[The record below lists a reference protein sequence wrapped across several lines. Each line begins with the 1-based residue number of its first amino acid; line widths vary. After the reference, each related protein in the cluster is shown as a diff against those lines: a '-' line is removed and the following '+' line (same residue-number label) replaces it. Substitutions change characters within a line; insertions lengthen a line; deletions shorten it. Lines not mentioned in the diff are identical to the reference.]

1 MEVKLYNQIVNDK
14 DFFNLKKLQYKYNK
28 KDVEEVLEIL
38 KENEYIELSI
48 KDFLGKNLVYLKH
61 IPQIEMNK
69 IKSLLIPQGKEMYSM
84 KEMEEEIHSTLLIE
98 NIQSS
103 RKKIR
108 DILKGYSPKDEEE
121 NRIFGMKKGIEFISN
136 KENKIT
142 EENLYK
148 LYQMTIGEF
157 LKEENRLPQ
166 GNYYRDDDVFLMG
179 SKVEHQ
185 GLESKKLDEYMKN
198 FINFIN
204 ADDKI
209 NELWK
214 GAIIHFYFG
223 YIHPYFDGNG
233 RTARMLHL
241 WYLIQKGYSST
252 LHLSFS
258 QYINSS
264 KKEYYKAFSQVEENY
279 KISKRLDITPF
290 ITYFIENVYNKLENK
305 IYENGIFERYK
316 QLLGE
321 GKITEKERELWSFV
335 INSYGDREF
344 STKDLEKDY
353 RDVAYATVRGFV
365 LKFEEFGLLESQ
377 KYRSRVKYRV
387 VGK

>member
-48 KDFLGKNLVYLKH
+48 KDFLGKNLVYMKH
-61 IPQIEMNK
+61 IPQIEMGR
-69 IKSLLIPQGKEMYSM
+69 IKSLLIPQEKEMYSM

-157 LKEENRLPQ
+157 LGEENRLPQ
-166 GNYYRDDDVFLMG
+166 RNYYRDDDVFLMG

-198 FINFIN
+198 FINF
-204 ADDKI
+204 
-209 NELWK
+209 
-214 GAIIHFYFG
+214 
-223 YIHPYFDGNG
+223 
-233 RTARMLHL
+233 
-241 WYLIQKGYSST
+241 
-252 LHLSFS
+252 
-258 QYINSS
+258 
-264 KKEYYKAFSQVEENY
+264 
-279 KISKRLDITPF
+279 
-290 ITYFIENVYNKLENK
+290 
-305 IYENGIFERYK
+305 
-316 QLLGE
+316 
-321 GKITEKERELWSFV
+321 
-335 INSYGDREF
+335 
-344 STKDLEKDY
+344 
-353 RDVAYATVRGFV
+353 
-365 LKFEEFGLLESQ
+365 
-377 KYRSRVKYRV
+377 
-387 VGK
+387 